1 MNNLYLENGYLNFDY
16 ILERGAWLNVIIGKR
31 QVGKT
36 YGCLQLMLRRNFKFI
51 LLRRTT
57 AELETIAANM
67 DLNPFEA
74 FKPDFK
80 TGLFKSGKDL
90 CKISDYETDENSKA
104 KETNS
109 RGIATSL
116 AQIAHIRGFNG
127 SAFSDLVYDEFIPEK
142 GVITRAT
149 EGDSFLNAYRTINGN
164 RELNELPPL
173 RAWLL
178 ANSNR
183 IDSPVLEA
191 LNLTD
196 DILYMRRRGLE
207 ELKTANGTFI
217 CQPNSEV
224 ITKMQ
229 KETALA
235 KQISKESD
243 FYKMALENEFA
254 YDASPYIKTL
264 SIKGMRPVWNY
275 NDVIYCWTSGGGSY
289 YICRA
294 PFSKG
299 AKYGGGRVEREK
311 LANDWSILKPCYY
324 AGLVLFSDLRAQA
337 LFKSIYKI
345 T

>member
-1 MNNLYLENGYLNFDY
+1 MSNLYLENGYLNFDY
-16 ILERGAWLNVIIGKR
+16 ILRRGAWLNVIIGKR

-57 AELETIAANM
+57 AELETITANI
-67 DLNPFEA
+67 DLNPFKA
-74 FKPDFK
+74 FEPDFK
-80 TGLFKSGKDL
+80 TGLFKTGKDL
-90 CKISDYETDENSKA
+90 CKISDYETDENGKA
-104 KETNS
+104 KETIG

-127 SAFSDLVYDEFIPEK
+127 SAFSELVYDEFIPEK
-142 GVITRAT
+142 GVITRQS

-164 RELNELPPL
+164 RELSGVFPL

-183 IDSPVLEA
+183 IDSPILEA
-191 LNLTD
+191 LNITD
-196 DILYMRRRGLE
+196 DILYMRRKHLE
-207 ELKTANGTFI
+207 ELTTERGVYI
-217 CQPNSEV
+217 CQPDSAV

-229 KETALA
+229 KQTALA
-235 KQISKESD
+235 KLISPDSD

-254 YDASPYIKTL
+254 YDMSPYIKQL
-264 SIKGMRPVWNY
+264 ALKGMQPIWSY
-275 NDVIYCWTSGGGSY
+275 DGKIYCWKNSNGF

-299 AKYGGGRVEREK
+299 ARYGGSRVEREK
-311 LANDWSILKPCYY
+311 LANDWNILKPYYY
-324 AGLVLFSDLRAQA
+324 AGLVFFSDLRAQA

-345 T
+345 A